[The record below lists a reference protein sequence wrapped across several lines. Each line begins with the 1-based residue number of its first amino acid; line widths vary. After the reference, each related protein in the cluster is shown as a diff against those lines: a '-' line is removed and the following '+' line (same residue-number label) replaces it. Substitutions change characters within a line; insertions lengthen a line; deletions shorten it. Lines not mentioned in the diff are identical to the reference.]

1 MKRSDLIEELAAA
14 IAAVRLPHP
23 TRVGIDGVDA
33 VGKTSL
39 ANELVEPLEKR
50 GRHVV
55 RASVD
60 GFHHPKDIRYRRSP
74 DSAEGYFFDSFNY
87 PAVRS
92 ELLDPLGPEGTRLFR
107 RAAFDYRVDRPVEM
121 PEETANADTIL
132 LFDGV
137 FLQRPELTGS
147 WEIRIWVDA
156 PFDVTVPRAVKRDGG
171 ATGQTELLDRYRQ
184 RYVPGQLM
192 YIEQC
197 GPQRAADILIDNAD
211 LANPR
216 VLYRRFAPQ

>member
-60 GFHHPKDIRYRRSP
+60 GFHHPKDIRYRRGS

-92 ELLDPLGPEGTRLFR
+92 ELLDPLGPQGTRLFR

-137 FLQRPELTGS
+137 FL
-147 WEIRIWVDA
+147 
-156 PFDVTVPRAVKRDGG
+156 
-171 ATGQTELLDRYRQ
+171 
-184 RYVPGQLM
+184 PGQLM
-192 YIEQC
+192 YFEQC
-197 GPQRAADILIDNAD
+197 SPHDAVDILIDNAD
-211 LANPR
+211 LEHPR
-216 VLYRRFAPQ
+216 VRYRRFTPQ